1 MIGDLGF
8 GFAIGGNPRYAVMNP
23 PMVATAAIPSTSF
36 SLFDMMDSSSSSSF
50 AFPTRITADK
60 VIEAHRRSSI
70 ENNTIDH
77 NSCNDDVESAISL
90 LEKADDIEDLSP
102 DPEIWEEI
110 RLILYYGLTQSPDI
124 KDVTRY
130 ITVHV
135 MLHKLCL
142 GNGTMTVQLW
152 DLVWNLIESILFL
165 SRRLYAEKDGLV
177 SDSSKDLCQDILQS
191 ILNVL
196 SCTQSDYIFSGVGR
210 EREIETTI
218 LGMCNMLSDDYTA
231 SIWAKMEPYVG
242 TFEIWSR
249 FVDPDRL
256 ASIIYASELGGMAMQ
271 RCERCL
277 GNKGCIKTDENF
289 IQSLSILRTIVFR
302 CHWSRHYAL
311 SMTTYEYTHRT
322 TCSTRQ
328 HINFKD
334 FHLQIE
340 KAEQD
345 RTQVEPQLE
354 VDDAIRSLLTPFLH
368 IIRLKE
374 SDGDSVHND
383 LELLCI
389 QTIEKINKK

>member
-8 GFAIGGNPRYAVMNP
+8 GFAIGGNPRYAVHMNP

-77 NSCNDDVESAISL
+77 NSCDDDVESAISL

-196 SCTQSDYIFSGVGR
+196 TCTSKDYIFSGVGR

-345 RTQVEPQLE
+345 LSEPNQLE